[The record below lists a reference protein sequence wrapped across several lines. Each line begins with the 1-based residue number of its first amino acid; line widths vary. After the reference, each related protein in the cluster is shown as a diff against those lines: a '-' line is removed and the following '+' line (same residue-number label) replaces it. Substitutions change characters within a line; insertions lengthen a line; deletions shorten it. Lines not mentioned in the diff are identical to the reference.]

1 MPDNLIELDYNQS
14 FIEDIIKKI
23 MNNIDN
29 NGNGKIDF
37 SEFIL
42 ASIDKNSFL
51 TSEKIKKAFDILD

>member
-14 FIEDIIKKI
+14 YIEVIIKKI

>member
-1 MPDNLIELDYNQS
+1 
-14 FIEDIIKKI
+14 

-42 ASIDKNSFL
+42 ASIDKNTFL